1 MTGREVPPRPTP
13 EEAAAIPADPP
24 RLPPHLELKGIEPAA
39 DEARRMLRF
48 AGAEIPGMG
57 DTELLVNAVECER
70 SAREWPPDITAA
82 LLAFVYRA
90 EVWKRADESRECDK
104 KQRFLRMARKAGFVL
119 RNT

>member
-13 EEAAAIPADPP
+13 EEAAAVPADPP
-24 RLPPHLELKGIEPAA
+24 RLPQHLEIKGIEPAA
-39 DEARRMLRF
+39 DETRRMLRF

-57 DTELLVNAVECER
+57 DTELLGNAVGCER
-70 SAREWPPDITAA
+70 AARDWPPDMTAV

-90 EVWKRADESRECDK
+90 EVWRRVDESRECDK
-104 KQRFLRMARKAGFVL
+104 KQRFLRMARKAGFVF